1 MEARHA
7 GYFWQILKP
16 KVQILDHDG
25 WDRSSDKA
33 FERSWYTEQIT
44 EAEYQERLARSTVHI
59 SRPETEAE
67 KKLLTAIF
75 SNEVST
81 PKEHKAMSTFNVSFT
96 ATKTVRQQVEA
107 TVEIDEDDIR
117 GQFADELKQAQIEV
131 DGTTASITLEVDL
144 EDMVRDAIQSGDYD
158 NVDITDP
165 DLDGDDEFDDI
176 DDIEISS

>member
-44 EAEYQERLARSTVHI
+44 EAEYQERLVRSTVHI

-81 PKEHKAMSTFNVSFT
+81 PKEHKAMTTFNVSFT
-96 ATKTVRQQVEA
+96 ASKTVRQAIQA

-131 DGTTASITLEVDL
+131 DGSRASIMIEVDL
-144 EDMVRDAIQSGDYD
+144 EDMVRDAVQSGGYD
-158 NVDITDP
+158 NLDIIDA
-165 DLDGDDEFDDI
+165 DMDGDDDFDDI

>member
-59 SRPETEAE
+59 PRPETEAE

-107 TVEIDEDDIR
+107 TVEIEEDDIR
-117 GQFADELKQAQIEV
+117 EQLADELKQAQIEV
-131 DGTTASITLEVDL
+131 DGSTASITLEVDL
-144 EDMVRDAIQSGDYD
+144 EDMVRNAVANGDYD
-158 NVDITDP
+158 NLEITDA